1 MPQRFGAFSICRK
14 IVENVDRILSNF
26 SGWRSVVMVTFF
38 GNGNKIF
45 YKFTTDAPPFC

>member
-1 MPQRFGAFSICRK
+1 MPQRFGAFFICGK
-14 IVENVDRILSNF
+14 YVENVDKMLNLF
-26 SGWRSVVMVTFF
+26 YGWPWVVMVTFF